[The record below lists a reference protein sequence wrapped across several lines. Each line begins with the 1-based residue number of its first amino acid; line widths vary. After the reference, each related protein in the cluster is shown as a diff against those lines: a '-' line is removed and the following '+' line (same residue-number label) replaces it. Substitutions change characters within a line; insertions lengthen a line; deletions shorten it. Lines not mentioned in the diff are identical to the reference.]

1 MLRLKGE
8 RDTDERDEIT
18 REDLFPGDELT
29 APDGEASSEVDAGR
43 PTWTP
48 PLRGLA
54 VAAGTFVPTFLLI
67 FFGLP
72 YVLGSAAP
80 ARTPTAPAPSPLAAR
95 AADPALASR
104 PSASEVLRGD
114 VRSDEAGRGLGGWLF
129 SNPPISSPPAVEEPK
144 AAPPRSDSRN
154 DSTTIDSPRVDSKI
168 DEPAPAVV
176 PDAGPS
182 LPPPSRP
189 SRAESSPTPAPR
201 TPEASRRASTPAAPP
216 EPRAAAPQPA
226 PEPRPAPKESRE
238 WTPAAA
244 FTDRAAAGRLASSI
258 EKQGY
263 PVEIRQ
269 DSSSSRPWVV
279 WIGAQ
284 PTGSSRRR

>member
-8 RDTDERDEIT
+8 HDADERDEIT
-18 REDLFPGDELT
+18 REDVFPGDEI
-29 APDGEASSEVDAGR
+29 AEPGDEGADEVDPGR
-43 PTWTP
+43 PRWTP

-67 FFGLP
+67 FLGLP

-80 ARTPTAPAPSPLAAR
+80 AGTPAPGPR
-95 AADPALASR
+95 ASRDTDSGLASR
-104 PSASEVLRGD
+104 PSASEARPGD
-114 VRSDEAGRGLGGWLF
+114 APSDQAGRGMAGWLF
-129 SNPPISSPPAVEEPK
+129 SSPPISSPPAAEVPK
-144 AAPPRSDSRN
+144 AEPPRSDSPRA
-154 DSTTIDSPRVDSKI
+154 DSPRADSKI
-168 DEPAPAVV
+168 DEPTPAVV
-176 PDAGPS
+176 PDTGPS

-189 SRAESSPTPAPR
+189 SRGESAPAPAPR
-201 TPEASRRASTPAAPP
+201 TPEGSRRIAASPAPPAPRPAEPQPVP
-216 EPRAAAPQPA
+216 EPRRVA
-226 PEPRPAPKESRE
+226 RESRE

-269 DSSSSRPWVV
+269 DGSSSRPWVV

-284 PTGSSRRR
+284 PSGGSRRR

>member
-8 RDTDERDEIT
+8 HDADERDEI
-18 REDLFPGDELT
+18 RPEDVFPGHEIAEPGDEG
-29 APDGEASSEVDAGR
+29 ADEVDRDR
-43 PTWTP
+43 PRWAL

-72 YVLGSAAP
+72 YVVGSVAP
-80 ARTPTAPAPSPLAAR
+80 AGTPAPAPLASR
-95 AADPALASR
+95 DTDSGLASR
-104 PSASEVLRGD
+104 PSPSEVLRGD
-114 VRSDEAGRGLGGWLF
+114 APTDQAGRGMGGWLF
-129 SNPPISSPPAVEEPK
+129 SSPSISSPPAVEEPK
-144 AAPPRSDSRN
+144 AGSPRGDPPRA
-154 DSTTIDSPRVDSKI
+154 DSPRADSKI
-168 DEPAPAVV
+168 DEPTPAVV
-176 PDAGPS
+176 PDSRPS

-189 SRAESSPTPAPR
+189 GRGEAAPAPAPR
-201 TPEASRRASTPAAPP
+201 TPEGSHRIAASPAPPAPRPAEPQPVP
-216 EPRAAAPQPA
+216 EPRRVAREQ
-226 PEPRPAPKESRE
+226 RE

-244 FTDRAAAGRLASSI
+244 FADRAAAGRLASSI

-269 DSSSSRPWVV
+269 DGSSSRPWVV

-284 PTGSSRRR
+284 PSGGSRRR

>member
-8 RDTDERDEIT
+8 HDTDERDEIT
-18 REDLFPGDELT
+18 REDLFPGDEVT
-29 APDGEASSEVDAGR
+29 GPDGDASGEIDGGR
-43 PTWTP
+43 PTWTL

-80 ARTPTAPAPSPLAAR
+80 ARTPTTPAPGPLASR
-95 AADPALASR
+95 AADPGLASR
-104 PSASEVLRGD
+104 PPASEVLRGD
-114 VRSDEAGRGLGGWLF
+114 VRSDAAGRGTGSWLF
-129 SNPPISSPPAVEEPK
+129 SSPPVSSPPAVEEPK
-144 AAPPRSDSRN
+144 AEPPRN
-154 DSTTIDSPRVDSKI
+154 DSRKDSTATDSPRADSKI

-176 PDAGPS
+176 PDTGPS
-182 LPPPSRP
+182 LPPLSRP
-189 SRAESSPTPAPR
+189 GRTESSPAPAPR
-201 TPEASRRASTPAAPP
+201 TPEASRRASTPAPP
-216 EPRAAAPQPA
+216 GPRAAAPQPA
-226 PEPRPAPKESRE
+226 PEPRPATKESHE

-269 DSSSSRPWVV
+269 DSGSSRPWVV

-284 PTGSSRRR
+284 PTGGSRRR

>member
-8 RDTDERDEIT
+8 HDAEERDEIAH
-18 REDLFPGDELT
+18 EDLFPSDT
-29 APDGEASSEVDAGR
+29 APDGQAPSEVDGGR
-43 PTWTP
+43 PMGTP

-54 VAAGTFVPTFLLI
+54 VAAATFVPTFLLI

-80 ARTPTAPAPSPLAAR
+80 ARTPTTPAPGSLASR
-95 AADPALASR
+95 AADPGLASP
-104 PSASEVLRGD
+104 PSPSEVLRGD
-114 VRSDEAGRGLGGWLF
+114 VRSDVAGRGKGGWLF
-129 SNPPISSPPAVEEPK
+129 SSPPVSSPPAVAEK
-144 AAPPRSDSRN
+144 AEPPRNDSRN
-154 DSTTIDSPRVDSKI
+154 DSTTIDSPRADSKI

-201 TPEASRRASTPAAPP
+201 APEASHRASTPAAPP

-269 DSSSSRPWVV
+269 DSGSSRPWVV

-284 PTGSSRRR
+284 PTGGGSRRR